1 MHGVSDDR
9 ADGIISVW
17 VRWLHVWAD
26 GIISVCIRWLHIWV
40 DEIGVWASWLCD
52 VCVDGIISVWVRW
65 LHIWVDKC
73 MGKVAT

>member
-1 MHGVSDDR
+1 MHGVSDHR

-26 GIISVCIRWLHIWV
+26 GIISVWVRWLH
-40 DEIGVWASWLCD
+40 DVWE
-52 VCVDGIISVWVRW
+52 DGIITVWVRW